1 MLREGQD
8 DKLRITRWAPDG
20 RKSALAFFTK
30 VLEIWCDLMAGD
42 EGVSAAMNGTAT
54 LSDVVIDEAR
64 RMVQRV
70 LEVLTAEVGELSAE
84 VGKCHLTLGMI
95 QQFLGAAQEATECY
109 STAVKVLSSDGIG
122 PAAMPLR
129 DQAEARLA
137 ETNV

>member
-1 MLREGQD
+1 
-8 DKLRITRWAPDG
+8 
-20 RKSALAFFTK
+20 
-30 VLEIWCDLMAGD
+30 
-42 EGVSAAMNGTAT
+42 
-54 LSDVVIDEAR
+54 
-64 RMVQRV
+64 MVQRV